1 MSYYIH
7 AAKFFFPHNT
17 EIGGY
22 LEVTDDGRFG
32 RYLPADA
39 PRPAGQVKDY
49 GTQWIAPGLV
59 DTHIHGLLGHDVMD
73 NDWAGL
79 DAMSVGLLQTG
90 VTSWLPTTLTGSFE
104 QLDAVC
110 QTIGEHAGEETGAKI
125 QGIHFEGP
133 YFTEEHKGAQNP
145 KYFRDPSIA
154 EYDQWQKSAKGLL
167 QKMSLAAERDGAVE
181 FIEHMTQDGKV
192 VALGHSSA
200 TFEQAKA
207 CIEAGATMFCHTFN
221 AMSGLTHR
229 APGMVGAAM
238 YMKNVDDELIADGHH
253 VRPEVVS
260 VLVREKTPEHVALVT
275 DCMSAGLQP
284 DGDYMLGE
292 FPVVVANG
300 TARLKDETHNLAG
313 SILQLKDAVA
323 NVVKWNAAT
332 PEEAINMAAYV
343 PAQSSKIGDKC
354 GSILPG
360 RAADFLVLNPDMSL
374 SETYL
379 DGVSRYQG

>member
-1 MSYYIH
+1 
-7 AAKFFFPHNT
+7 
-17 EIGGY
+17 
-22 LEVTDDGRFG
+22 
-32 RYLPADA
+32 
-39 PRPAGQVKDY
+39 
-49 GTQWIAPGLV
+49 
-59 DTHIHGLLGHDVMD
+59 
-73 NDWAGL
+73 
-79 DAMSVGLLQTG
+79 
-90 VTSWLPTTLTGSFE
+90 
-104 QLDAVC
+104 
-110 QTIGEHAGEETGAKI
+110 
-125 QGIHFEGP
+125 
-133 YFTEEHKGAQNP
+133 
-145 KYFRDPSIA
+145 
-154 EYDQWQKSAKGLL
+154 
-167 QKMSLAAERDGAVE
+167 
-181 FIEHMTQDGKV
+181 
-192 VALGHSSA
+192 
-200 TFEQAKA
+200 
-207 CIEAGATMFCHTFN
+207 
-221 AMSGLTHR
+221 
-229 APGMVGAAM
+229 MVGAAM

-379 DGVSRYQG
+379 DGVSRYQA